1 MSLPQLEPEVKSI
14 PLMPIEIQ
22 DLELATGYE
31 MFGRCQVDK
40 EEDLWG
46 EWSPILP
53 FQTPPSGEDLWA
65 SHLFLSWKSGH
76 HAIPICLF
84 FFHPHQLQKMCGSWG
99 TSAGHQVDRNP
110 CFCGR

>member
-14 PLMPIEIQ
+14 PLTPIEIQ

-31 MFGRCQVDK
+31 MSGRCHVDK

-65 SHLFLSWKSGH
+65 SHLLLSWKSGH
-76 HAIPICLF
+76 HAIPICLS
-84 FFHPHQLQKMCGSWG
+84 FFHPHQLQKMCGSRG
-99 TSAGHQVDRNP
+99 TSVGHRMNTNS